1 MKKIIRYISGMMLA
15 CTLMIGAVACSPDDY
30 PSVNEAGIPVVADYE
45 EAIKVWV
52 DQETN
57 YAHFEFTGAK
67 GVYPV
72 WIIDGKNYSSSHNME
87 KYYRKAGDYTV
98 EVKVA
103 NANGMGDGTITK
115 TFHIDK
121 TRLSGFGGFVY
132 DGEFNMWKG
141 ATVAEPAFFYAPE
154 WAQIADP
161 VYSLNDGAYSVN
173 LPQATG
179 AQWQAQMKLFTDIAL
194 EAGKSYD
201 GSIILTSSKDHSSI
215 TWKICEDTGD
225 DPAGDNN
232 VLYDSSNKIKVKAGE
247 PLCIWFSDMP
257 CENGIPKVK
266 VVFDFGGNAEKTEII
281 LEDFVLKD
289 HANDDGTELPK
300 VDTTPEPTW
309 VAVDSEDNL
318 WNATTANLTF
328 DYYYAPGWV
337 QIDNPEMKNEGR
349 SYSLAFPQA
358 TSEPWQNQFKMFTS
372 LTADTETVYDF
383 RVTLKSSEDIKGAT
397 VKLVHSGGGE
407 NDKNYFFEEHIDLV
421 ADAETTFWKASLKA
435 SKAMDAITLVFDF
448 AGNPA
453 GTNVTIKDIIFQK
466 HKD

>member
-15 CTLMIGAVACSPDDY
+15 GTLMIGAAACSPDDY
-30 PSVNEAGIPVVADYE
+30 PSVNEAGIPIVADYE

-57 YAHFEFTGAK
+57 YAHFEFAGAQ

-132 DGEFNMWKG
+132 DGEFNMWKN
-141 ATVAEPAFFYAPE
+141 ATVELPTYYYAPG

-161 VYSLNDGAYSVN
+161 VYSLNGGAYSVN
-173 LPQATG
+173 LPQATTD
-179 AQWQAQMKLFTDIAL
+179 QWQAQMMLNTDIAL
-194 EAGKSYD
+194 ESGKSYD
-201 GSIILTSSKDHSSI
+201 GSIILTSNKDHSSI
-215 TWKICEDTGD
+215 TWKICEVGNDG
-225 DPAGDNN
+225 NI
-232 VLYDSSNKIKVKAGE
+232 LYDSKNKIAVKAGE
-247 PLCIWFSDMP
+247 PVCVWFSDIP
-257 CENGIPKVK
+257 CENGIANVK

-281 LEDFVLKD
+281 IEDFVIKD
-289 HANDDGTELPK
+289 HANDDGTVLPK

-318 WNATTANLTF
+318 WNATVANLTF
-328 DYYYAPGWV
+328 DYHYAPGWTK
-337 QIDNPEMKNEGR
+337 IDNPEMTNEGR
-349 SYSLAFPQA
+349 TFSLAFPQA
-358 TSEPWQNQFKMFTS
+358 TSEQWQNQFKMLTS

-383 RVTLKSSEDIKGAT
+383 RVTLKSSEDIKGVT
-397 VKLVHSGGGE
+397 VKLVHSGGGD
-407 NDKNYFFEEHIDLV
+407 NDKNYFFEDHIDLV
-421 ADAETTFWKASLKA
+421 ADAEAIFWKASMKA
-435 SKAMDAITLVFDF
+435 PKAMDAITLVFDF
-448 AGNPA
+448 GGNPA
-453 GTNVTIKDIIFQK
+453 NTNVTIKDITLQK

>member
-15 CTLMIGAVACSPDDY
+15 GTLMIGAAACSPDDY
-30 PSVNEAGIPVVADYE
+30 PSVNEAGIPIVADYE

-57 YAHFEFTGAK
+57 YAHFEFTGAQ

-132 DGEFNMWKG
+132 DGEFNMWKN
-141 ATVAEPAFFYAPE
+141 ATVELPTFFYAITDS
-154 WAQIADP
+154 WTQIADP
-161 VYSLNDGAYSVN
+161 VYSLKDGAYSVS
-173 LPQATG
+173 LPQATV
-179 AQWQAQMKLFTDIAL
+179 AQWQAQMMLNTDIAL
-194 EAGKSYD
+194 ESGKSYD
-201 GSIILTSSKDHSSI
+201 GSIILTSNKDHSSI
-215 TWKICEDTGD
+215 TWKICEVGND
-225 DPAGDNN
+225 DNI
-232 VLYDSSNKIKVKAGE
+232 LYDSKNKIAVKAGE
-247 PLCIWFSDMP
+247 PLCVWFSDIP
-257 CENGIPKVK
+257 CENGIANVK

-281 LEDFVLKD
+281 IEDFVIKD
-289 HANDDGTELPK
+289 HANDDGTVLPK

-318 WNATTANLTF
+318 WNATAANLNF
-328 DYYYAPGWV
+328 EYFYAPGWV
-337 QIDNPEMKNEGR
+337 QIDNPEMTNVGR

-383 RVTLKSSEDIKGAT
+383 RVTLKSSEDIKGVT
-397 VKLVHSGGGE
+397 VKLVHSGGGD
-407 NDKNYFFEEHIDLV
+407 NDKNYFFEDHIDLV
-421 ADAETTFWKASLKA
+421 ADAEAIFWKASMKA
-435 SKAMDAITLVFDF
+435 PKAMDAITLVFDF
-448 AGNPA
+448 GGNPA
-453 GTNVTIKDIIFQK
+453 NTNVTIKDITLQK

>member
-15 CTLMIGAVACSPDDY
+15 GALMISAAACSPDDF

-45 EAIKVWV
+45 ETIKVWV

-72 WIIDGKNYSSSHNME
+72 WIIDGKSYSSSHHVE

-98 EVKVA
+98 EVKIA

-141 ATVAEPAFFYAPE
+141 ATVEEPTFYYAPG

-161 VYSLNDGAYSVN
+161 VYSLNAGAYSVN
-173 LPQATG
+173 LPQSTTD
-179 AQWQAQMKLFTDIAL
+179 QWQAQMMLNTDIAL

-201 GSIILTSSKDHSSI
+201 GSIILTSSKEHSSI
-215 TWKICEDTGD
+215 TWKVCEVGD
-225 DPAGDNN
+225 DNN
-232 VLYDSSNKIKVKAGE
+232 ILYDSKNKIAVKAGE
-247 PLCIWFSDMP
+247 PLCVWFSDMP
-257 CENGIPKVK
+257 CEKGISKVK

-281 LEDFVLKD
+281 IEDFVIKD
-289 HANDDGTELPK
+289 HADDDGTVVPK
-300 VDTTPEPTW
+300 VDTTPEPAW
-309 VAVDSEDNL
+309 VAVDSKDNL
-318 WNATTANLTF
+318 WNATAADLTF
-328 DYYYAPGWV
+328 DYHYAPGWV
-337 QIDNPEMKNEGR
+337 QIAAPSLTTEGR
-349 SYSLAFPQA
+349 AFSLVFTEA
-358 TSEPWQNQFKMFTS
+358 TAERWQNQFKILTTLTS
-372 LTADTETVYDF
+372 DTETVYDF
-383 RVTLKSSEDIKGAT
+383 RLVLKSSEDIAGVT
-397 VKLVHSGGGE
+397 VKLVQSGGGE
-407 NDKNYFFEEHIDLV
+407 NDKNYFFEERIDLV
-421 ADAETTFWKASLKA
+421 ADVETAFWKSSVKA
-435 SKAMDAITLVFDF
+435 INAMDAITLVLDF
-448 AGNPA
+448 GGNPA
-453 GTNVTIKDIIFQK
+453 NTNVTIKDIILQK